1 MTELPDKAN
10 APTKIMALS
19 SNTSLAFTWVL
30 NTDHN
35 APGGSVNGYKIWL
48 DNGLNGDFQPVFY
61 AKNVPTLS
69 EYIAYSLKP
78 QRPYRV
84 RI

>member
-10 APTKIMALS
+10 TPTKIMALS

-30 NTDHN
+30 NTDYN

-48 DNGLNGDFQPVFY
+48 DNGLNGDF
-61 AKNVPTLS
+61 
-69 EYIAYSLKP
+69 
-78 QRPYRV
+78 
-84 RI
+84 